1 MESTKPAK
9 KLFTKGDMLL
19 IAALLVVLAL
29 SALLLA
35 RPKGG
40 DKIRVYLGQEVYTEA
55 SLSKDQVILVEQPE
69 GKWNKL
75 VIQGGEAWMDSASCK
90 NQDCVHQ
97 GHLSKAGASTGI
109 LGNWI
114 VCLPNQVS
122 VELITEE
129 E

>member
-1 MESTKPAK
+1 MEETKPEK
-9 KLFTKGDMLL
+9 KLFTKGDRLL
-19 IAALLVVLAL
+19 IAALLVALAL
-29 SALLLA
+29 SALLLV

-55 SLSKDQVILVEQPE
+55 SLSKDQIILIEQPD

-75 VIQGGEAWMDSASCK
+75 VIQGGEAWMDSASCA

-97 GHLSKAGASTGI
+97 GHLRKTEADNRV
-109 LGNWI
+109 LGSWI

-122 VELITEE
+122 VELITEAE
-129 E
+129 